1 MPHAVMKLLEVT
13 NNERTTASDIE
24 KIVFEDQAL
33 AARLLA
39 ITNSAA
45 FGLPGR
51 VDSVARAVVILGFQ
65 RVRSVAMS
73 LAAMSIFK
81 SKTPR
86 VREEQMLLWRHSF
99 GTAAAAKAIARHRAF
114 SAEDAELAYLGGLM
128 HDLGKLFLLTYFEAP
143 YFAIKERA
151 KSSLEEA
158 KFEVGVFGN
167 DHSTIGMQLSKSWN
181 FPLSLVHTIGKHE
194 GPFQGVWSP
203 GIFAVHTASRLSH
216 WVTFNS
222 EEGEPEVDP
231 VAWNWLEPNESIMA
245 GFVSIVREAASG
257 VDLKTV
263 L

>member
-1 MPHAVMKLLEVT
+1 MPHAVMRLLEVT

-99 GTAAAAKAIARHRAF
+99 ATAAAAKAIARHRSF
-114 SAEDAELAYLGGLM
+114 SSEDAELAYLGGLM
-128 HDLGKLFLLTYFEAP
+128 HDIGKLFLLTYFEAP

-151 KSSLEEA
+151 RNSLEDS
-158 KFEVGVFGN
+158 KFEIGVYGS
-167 DHSTIGMQLSKSWN
+167 DHSTVGMQLAKAWN

-203 GIFAVHTASRLSH
+203 GIFAVHVASRLSH
-216 WVTFNS
+216 WVTFGDG
-222 EEGEPEVDP
+222 EGEPEIDP
-231 VAWNWLEPNESIMA
+231 VAWNWLGADEPTMA
-245 GFVSIVREAASG
+245 GFIVTVREAAG
-257 VDLKTV
+257 GIDLKDV
-263 L
+263 V